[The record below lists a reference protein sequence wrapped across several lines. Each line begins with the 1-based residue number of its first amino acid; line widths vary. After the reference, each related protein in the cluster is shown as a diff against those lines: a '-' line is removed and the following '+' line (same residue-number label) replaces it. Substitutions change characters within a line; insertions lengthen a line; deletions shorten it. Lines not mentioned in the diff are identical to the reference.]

1 MGKLCTIEFADRRE
15 TGMKNVLKLEME
27 KALKNRMFLLSLI
40 IGIIPAIMSA
50 MYNILNTMQSISSLK
65 EIYDTPSYYIEGFSL
80 MNSWMGG
87 EAYSLGSAIFFYI
100 CPLIVALPYGWSYC
114 EEKRRGYRQLVITK
128 CGRRAYVAA
137 KYMAV
142 FCTGGLAIIIPLLL
156 NLLLIALFIPMI
168 RPFPSFIDMYGV
180 TSYDLMSE
188 LYFNHPLW
196 YIFSYILLD
205 FIFGGLIAC
214 LAFVFSAFVKYKVL
228 SVILP
233 MFVCLG
239 INYIEN
245 FIYTDPSGHL
255 YHELSPLYF
264 LRAVSTVYPASWNII
279 LTEGCILLFVLC
291 VMGVKEAHCEI
302 Y

>member
-1 MGKLCTIEFADRRE
+1 M
-15 TGMKNVLKLEME
+15 
-27 KALKNRMFLLSLI
+27 
-40 IGIIPAIMSA
+40 
-50 MYNILNTMQSISSLK
+50 
-65 EIYDTPSYYIEGFSL
+65 
-80 MNSWMGG
+80 
-87 EAYSLGSAIFFYI
+87 
-100 CPLIVALPYGWSYC
+100 
-114 EEKRRGYRQLVITK
+114 
-128 CGRRAYVAA
+128 
-137 KYMAV
+137 
-142 FCTGGLAIIIPLLL
+142 IIPLLL
-156 NLLLIALFIPMI
+156 NLLLTALFIPMI

-214 LAFVFSAFVKYKVL
+214 LAFVFSVFVKYKVL

-245 FIYTDPSGHL
+245 FVYTNPSGYS

-264 LRAVSTVYPASWNII
+264 LRAVSTVYPASWKII
-279 LTEGCILLFVLC
+279 LTEGCILLLVLC